1 MEATTGKARSNIF
14 PLIFFL
20 VFLAIT
26 ALATVVS
33 AADPA
38 PKTGTGETGWVAIG

>member
-1 MEATTGKARSNIF
+1 MF

-26 ALATVVS
+26 ALATVVT
-33 AADPA
+33 AADQA
-38 PKTGTGETGWVAIG
+38 PKTGTGQTGGVAIK